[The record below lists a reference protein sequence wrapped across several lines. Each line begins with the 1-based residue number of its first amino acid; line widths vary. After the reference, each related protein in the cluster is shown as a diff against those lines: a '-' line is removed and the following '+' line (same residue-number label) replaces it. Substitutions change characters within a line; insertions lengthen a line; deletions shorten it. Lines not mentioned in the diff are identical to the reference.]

1 MFLLQIDTITK
12 AVADTTAQVTTAT
25 APKELRFIDLLF
37 SGGWVMVPL
46 LLLFFLAL
54 VIFIERYLTIRKA
67 SKDETN
73 LMQQVKESITAG
85 KLDSA
90 LAICR
95 SSNTALGRMLQKG
108 LLRIGRPIKD
118 IEGAIENI
126 GKLEV
131 SKLEKN
137 ISILGIV
144 AGIAPMLGFVGTISG
159 VIRIFYNISLTDNIS
174 MGTIAGG
181 LYEKMITSASGLII
195 GILAYVAYHVLNI
208 MVDRVILKMETD
220 AVEFIDLLEEPI
232 IHNPDKSIKTNI
244 HHLKKELLVSRKS
257 ISPLREAISRFSK
270 SESKYINDESKLFIR
285 DLYDHTVQVL
295 DMVESYRDT
304 INGLQDLYLSEI
316 SFKMNQVMQ
325 ILTIISVIFVP
336 LTFLAGIYGMN
347 FDVLPELHWKYGY
360 MYFWIFSVYRI

>member
-12 AVADTTAQVTTAT
+12 AVADTAATLT
-25 APKELRFIDLLF
+25 APTPAPQELRFIDLLF
-37 SGGWVMVPL
+37 KGGWVMLPL
-46 LLLFFLAL
+46 ILLFFLAL

-67 SKDETN
+67 GKDETN
-73 LMQQVKESITAG
+73 LMQQVKQSITAG

-90 LAICR
+90 IAICR
-95 SSNTALGRMLQKG
+95 GSNTALGRMLQKG

-118 IEGAIENI
+118 IEGAIENV

-174 MGTIAGG
+174 MGVIAGG
-181 LYEKMITSASGLII
+181 LYEKMITSATGLMI

-220 AVEFIDLLEEPI
+220 AVEFIDLLEEPG
-232 IHNPDKSIKTNI
+232 
-244 HHLKKELLVSRKS
+244 
-257 ISPLREAISRFSK
+257 
-270 SESKYINDESKLFIR
+270 
-285 DLYDHTVQVL
+285 Q
-295 DMVESYRDT
+295 
-304 INGLQDLYLSEI
+304 
-316 SFKMNQVMQ
+316 
-325 ILTIISVIFVP
+325 
-336 LTFLAGIYGMN
+336 
-347 FDVLPELHWKYGY
+347 
-360 MYFWIFSVYRI
+360 WI

>member
-12 AVADTTAQVTTAT
+12 AVADTTAQVTTAA

-37 SGGWVMVPL
+37 SGGWVMIPL

-95 SSNTALGRMLQKG
+95 SSNTPLGRMLQKG

-181 LYEKMITSASGLII
+181 LYEKMITSAGGLII

-220 AVEFIDLLEEPI
+220 AVEFIDLLEEPG
-232 IHNPDKSIKTNI
+232 
-244 HHLKKELLVSRKS
+244 R
-257 ISPLREAISRFSK
+257 
-270 SESKYINDESKLFIR
+270 
-285 DLYDHTVQVL
+285 
-295 DMVESYRDT
+295 
-304 INGLQDLYLSEI
+304 
-316 SFKMNQVMQ
+316 
-325 ILTIISVIFVP
+325 
-336 LTFLAGIYGMN
+336 
-347 FDVLPELHWKYGY
+347 
-360 MYFWIFSVYRI
+360 